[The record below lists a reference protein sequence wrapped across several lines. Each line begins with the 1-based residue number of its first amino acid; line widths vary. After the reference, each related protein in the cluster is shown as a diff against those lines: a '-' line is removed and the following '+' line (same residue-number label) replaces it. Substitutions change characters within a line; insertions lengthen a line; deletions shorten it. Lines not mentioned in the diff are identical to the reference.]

1 MTHSPSPPTQPNG
14 IPIRDAAAQIPCC
27 ARTLR
32 KEIAQGRLP
41 AFRLGP
47 RIFIKSEDFEN
58 YMQNRA
64 VPVLPDGQAPQTCS
78 PGVQGD
84 PTNPQVS
91 SIPATPALLPDGQ
104 PALPVGGIND
114 QR

>member
-1 MTHSPSPPTQPNG
+1 MTHTPSPPTQPNG

-47 RIFIKSEDFEN
+47 RIFIKPEDFEN
-58 YMQNRA
+58 YMQNIEWFSGGPQAPPGLTA
-64 VPVLPDGQAPQTCS
+64 VPPEVH
-78 PGVQGD
+78 GVGR
-84 PTNPQVS
+84 TV
-91 SIPATPALLPDGQ
+91 
-104 PALPVGGIND
+104 
-114 QR
+114 